1 VVDNK
6 VDVMTFSQ
14 LKKIMEELEANEAVT
29 DDTKVFIDTG
39 WDSVQEVDPNAFHV
53 EEVVEFKVQDELTK
67 EFYVGFSLTEKAERT
82 NAQGQVETAVIIR
95 NLY

>member
-1 VVDNK
+1 MDNR
-6 VDVMTFSQ
+6 VEVMTFSQ
-14 LKKIMEELEANEAVT
+14 LKKLVEELETNKTVT

-39 WDSVQEVDPNAFHV
+39 WDSVQEVEPNAFYV

-67 EFYVGFSLTEKAERT
+67 EFYIGYSLIEKAERM
-82 NAQGQVETAVIIR
+82 NAEGQAEAAIIIR